1 MKLSAITYLA
11 ITTFVLILVS
21 IMAAMDFSFSWVF
34 FATLFGQGLL
44 VYSVYKVLVDN
55 YKTDKTFD
63 DWYEDKPIE
72 RE

>member
-21 IMAAMDFSFSWVF
+21 IMAAMDFSFTWVF
-34 FATLFGQGLL
+34 FVTLFGQGLL
-44 VYSVYKVLVDN
+44 VFSVYKVLVDN

>member
-1 MKLSAITYLA
+1 
-11 ITTFVLILVS
+11 
-21 IMAAMDFSFSWVF
+21 MAAMDFSFSWVF